1 MQDNSI
7 SVSYEPFDQLLS
19 NSTIQ
24 DQKLAQDIFMKLS
37 QLSQVQD
44 DIEIRLQKLQNTKW
58 SIAEN
63 DLFLKALETVS
74 FTDTEGIQKIV
85 QTKTQ
90 KQIATYVSKLIEK
103 LENAYNQEMSEEQI
117 TALVPIAANYLKKI
131 DQMCILETIKLLKN
145 YVLNHQIDDP
155 EQICDIK
162 KCILTSYIETEI
174 KQAEEISKKII
185 PVIVAAE
192 NIYVAA
198 GWIASKYNLMPEE
211 ILTATLAI
219 YLNKQGFRLES
230 GQQGLELRQI
240 WEKYK

>member
-19 NSTIQ
+19 NATIQ

-63 DLFLKALETVS
+63 DLFLKALETFS

-90 KQIATYVSKLIEK
+90 KQLNCYVCVK
-103 LENAYNQEMSEEQI
+103 
-117 TALVPIAANYLKKI
+117 THRKI
-131 DQMCILETIKLLKN
+131 RECVQPRNERGINHSACINCCQLPQK
-145 YVLNHQIDDP
+145 D
-155 EQICDIK
+155 
-162 KCILTSYIETEI
+162 
-174 KQAEEISKKII
+174 
-185 PVIVAAE
+185 
-192 NIYVAA
+192 
-198 GWIASKYNLMPEE
+198 
-211 ILTATLAI
+211 
-219 YLNKQGFRLES
+219 
-230 GQQGLELRQI
+230 
-240 WEKYK
+240 